1 MVPEAGYYDI
11 TIDLEKMRV
20 YVTKAE
26 HSSGLSAIIAD
37 KSASGEFASW
47 YSVSG
52 VPVDKPRK
60 GIYVNRRKQVLF

>member
-1 MVPEAGYYDI
+1 
-11 TIDLEKMRV
+11 MRV

-26 HSSGLSAIIAD
+26 HSGLPAIIVD

-60 GIYVNRRKQVLF
+60 GIYVNRGKKVLF

>member
-26 HSSGLSAIIAD
+26 HSGLSAIIAD

-52 VPVDKPRK
+52 VHVDKPRK
-60 GIYVNRRKQVLF
+60 GIYVRNGRKVLF

>member
-26 HSSGLSAIIAD
+26 HSGLSAIIAD

-60 GIYVNRRKQVLF
+60 GIYVNRGKKVLF